1 MAHASLCRS
10 CSGEPKFIPIV
21 RMGVIGKTI
30 VAKKV
35 YNDVSIH
42 SHYDVRAW
50 ATVSQQHNGKRYFP
64 NQNNGSRILVTTRNN
79 EMAFY
84 ADIENLSLHMD
95 FMDQDKSWNLFKTA
109 AFVNEALPY
118 EFETIRKQIAEKC
131 HGLPLTIVVVSG
143 HHKSKRAI
151 EDWESIANDV
161 KSFVTSDHDKQC
173 SHMAEGFVNLE
184 NDLED
189 EAEKCLQHLINRVLL
204 TPSHYQ
210 LTDDNDKNHLLKR
223 THSVFF
229 SGHFV
234 SVFILKSEVIHF
246 KFLKILDLSKC
257 KSFTRNTQGVEVDP
271 TWTS

>member
-1 MAHASLCRS
+1 M
-10 CSGEPKFIPIV
+10 
-21 RMGVIGKTI
+21 
-30 VAKKV
+30 
-35 YNDVSIH
+35 
-42 SHYDVRAW
+42 
-50 ATVSQQHNGKRYFP
+50 
-64 NQNNGSRILVTTRNN
+64 
-79 EMAFY
+79 
-84 ADIENLSLHMD
+84 
-95 FMDQDKSWNLFKTA
+95 
-109 AFVNEALPY
+109 
-118 EFETIRKQIAEKC
+118 
-131 HGLPLTIVVVSG
+131 
-143 HHKSKRAI
+143 
-151 EDWESIANDV
+151 
-161 KSFVTSDHDKQC
+161 
-173 SHMAEGFVNLE
+173 NLE

-189 EAEKCLQHLINRVLL
+189 EAEKCLQHLINRCLVLVSKKSVDETKIRSCKVHDLIYHMFLREIQRGNVFIVNDIVFEISDTVNRQFLSSRKMQPFKPWTGDEIYDFPYGLYRVLL